1 MNQNQQD
8 MNYFSQ
14 LKINATCRLSLLGAI
29 VMAMSSCNT
38 FEVYS
43 GEEPGFKVLEASAKH
58 ECHSS
63 DIVGVW
69 TDTIITVRS
78 DLVLFSGKTDMGRVS
93 TLIINGDN
101 TIQFRESDML
111 VAFGQGDAGY
121 RQKATTLKVNEAK
134 YAWSYLGDGVWS
146 SGNGTWKI
154 RIAGDKLLINNGGTK
169 RIFIKADNP
178 TAVKEDKLRAK
189 GRLVKTNMSF
199 L

>member
-1 MNQNQQD
+1 MNQIQQAKAI
-8 MNYFSQ
+8 YHK
-14 LKINATCRLSLLGAI
+14 LKCNTACRLSLCGAI

-43 GEEPGFKVLEASAKH
+43 GEEPGFKALEASAKH

-78 DLVLFSGKTDMGRVS
+78 DLVLFSGKTDMGRVM
-93 TLIINGDN
+93 TLIINADN

-111 VAFGQGDAGY
+111 VAFGQGDASY
-121 RQKATTLKVNEAK
+121 RQKANTLKVTEAK
-134 YAWSYLGDGVWS
+134 YIWSYLGNGVWS

-154 RIAGDKLLINNGGTK
+154 RIAGDKLLLEYGGGVNASVLELIILPSSK
-169 RIFIKADNP
+169 R
-178 TAVKEDKLRAK
+178 T
-189 GRLVKTNMSF
+189 S
-199 L
+199 